1 METKSEDDGNGE
13 RASGF
18 VESTKP
24 RVRLPVMTQGIINP
38 VAITQ
43 LQDELEDTKK
53 ELDRLQAT
61 RAPSKDEIILPKRM
75 SLPKLMVM
83 FPAVGDQIRSK
94 MGQKLSDVREEYETK
109 IKRSKD
115 EHHDNHLRDMA
126 IVREMETKLFKAEER
141 LNSVGMIAKIHPNAP
156 VGEVWSKIHNGTYDP
171 SKKGAIEPK
180 PIYKSE
186 QNTEFQA
193 SRTMT
198 SDGLTSN
205 NPFRNNRWANSD
217 GRKREYDEPANGEF
231 REGFK
236 RLKTA

>member
-1 METKSEDDGNGE
+1 
-13 RASGF
+13 
-18 VESTKP
+18 
-24 RVRLPVMTQGIINP
+24 MTQGIINP

-61 RAPSKDEIILPKRM
+61 RVLSKDEVILPKRM
-75 SLPKLMVM
+75 SLQKLMEM

-94 MGQKLSDVREEYETK
+94 MDQKLSDARKDYETK

-126 IVREMETKLFKAEER
+126 IVREMESKLFKAEER
-141 LNSVGMIAKIHPNAP
+141 LNSVGLIAKIHPNAP
-156 VGEVWSKIHNGTYDP
+156 VGEVWSKIQNGTYDP

-180 PIYKSE
+180 PIFKSE
-186 QNTEFQA
+186 RNTESQA
-193 SRTMT
+193 LRTVP
-198 SDGLTSN
+198 SDVFSSD

-217 GRKREYDEPANGEF
+217 VRKREYDEPADSEF
-231 REGFK
+231 RNDVK
-236 RLKTA
+236 RLRTA